1 MSKVKGEFLKELQ
14 GIGKKDKEE
23 NTEENTEVTVTDINI
38 SFVTVFRL
46 VLQFTIAS
54 AIVGGVIFVLL
65 LIVQE
70 VFK

>member
-38 SFVTVFRL
+38 SFETVFRL

-54 AIVGGVIFVLL
+54 AIVGGVIWWLVFVGR
-65 LIVQE
+65 
-70 VFK
+70 